1 MSISLKNRLLFLA
14 AAAISSSVVLADSSL
29 RLGTEG
35 AYPPFNYYDSDG
47 NLAGFDIDIGNALC
61 EEMEVECTWIAQD
74 WDGIIPALMA
84 GRYDVILASM
94 FITDERMKQVSFTD
108 PYQASAMTFVA
119 HSENEV
125 ADISPEALAGK
136 SIGAQGSTT
145 QADFLEEGYADSKIR
160 LYPTQDAVNLDMAN
174 GRLDIQAGDI
184 IPMIEWLKTEE
195 GACCER
201 VGELISDPE
210 YVGYGV
216 GMAVRKNED
225 ELRERLNA
233 ALASI
238 IEKGIYDDINDK
250 YFDVSLLTLE

>member
-1 MSISLKNRLLFLA
+1 MFINLKKQLLLMAVTIIF
-14 AAAISSSVVLADSSL
+14 SSTVLADSAL

-35 AYPPFNYYDSDG
+35 AYPPFNYYNSDG

-61 EEMEVECTWIAQD
+61 EEMQVECTWVAQD

-125 ADISPEALAGK
+125 TDVSPEALEGK
-136 SIGAQGSTT
+136 AIGAQGSTT
-145 QADFLEEGYADSKIR
+145 QASFLEALYTNSDVR
-160 LYPTQDAVNLDMAN
+160 LYPTQDAVNLDLAN
-174 GRLDIQAGDI
+174 GRLDMQAGDI
-184 IPMIEWLKTEE
+184 IPMVEWLQTDE

-201 VGELISDPE
+201 VGEVITDPE

-225 ELRERLNA
+225 DLREQLNA

-238 IEKGIYDDINDK
+238 IEKGIYDEINDK